1 MGDCGA
7 PRRVVALYGVTMR
20 CATCGGSESKVI
32 DSRSADDDTTIRR
45 RRQCMECEHR
55 FTTFER
61 LEEVPLT
68 VVKRDGEREPF
79 DRDNIVAGLRASA
92 VGRPFEPSDFERIA
106 SAVEDEARLIGAE
119 VSSEWVGIAVL
130 EQLRSADIVA
140 ALRFASVYKGFTEA
154 ADFERELRLIKLD

>member
-1 MGDCGA
+1 
-7 PRRVVALYGVTMR
+7 MR

-45 RRQCMECEHR
+45 RRQCMACDHR

-61 LEEVPLT
+61 LEEVPVF
-68 VVKRDGEREPF
+68 VVKRNGDREPF
-79 DRDNIVAGLRASA
+79 DRRNIVAGLQASA
-92 VGRPFEPSDFERIA
+92 VGRPFESADFDRIA
-106 SAVEDEARLIGAE
+106 CAVEDEARLIGSE

-130 EQLRSADIVA
+130 EQLRTVDIVA

-154 ADFERELRLIKLD
+154 ADFERELRLIKRD